1 LWENR
6 GVRARVVVLACLL
19 ALVPAPAVFAQR
31 RATFEIAPFIGY
43 RFGGSVTDYYYGQSH
58 SINASQSEG
67 LIVSVPIRYAD
78 SVELLFSRQSTNVDV
93 GTITGT
99 KRYPLTINYWMLGS
113 VHEFT
118 AQSERVHP
126 FLAAYLGIADL
137 STSQGS
143 ITSASRFSAAIGGG
157 AKFDLGRRVG
167 IRLDARAHYVFV
179 STSGGMFCGGGGC
192 SASFSG
198 SGLLQGEGTA
208 SLVIKL

>member
-1 LWENR
+1 MRLRPLFFVTCVLCAAAPLAHAQGR
-6 GVRARVVVLACLL
+6 GSV
-19 ALVPAPAVFAQR
+19 
-31 RATFEIAPFIGY
+31 EIAPFIGY

-58 SINASQSEG
+58 SINPSQSEG
-67 LIVSVPIRYAD
+67 VIVSVPIRRAD
-78 SVELLFSRQSTNVDV
+78 SIELLFSRQSTDVDV

-99 KRYPLTINYWMLGS
+99 QTYPLTVDYWMLGS
-113 VHEFT
+113 VHEFE
-118 AQSERVHP
+118 AQSERIHP
-126 FLAAYLGIADL
+126 FLAAYAGIADL

-143 ITSASRFSAAIGGG
+143 ITSATSFSVALGGG
-157 AKFDLGRRVG
+157 AKFDLGRHVG
-167 IRLDARAHYVFV
+167 IRLDARAYYVFV

>member
-1 LWENR
+1 MRLRPLIIVTCMLCAAAPLAHAQGR
-6 GVRARVVVLACLL
+6 GSV
-19 ALVPAPAVFAQR
+19 
-31 RATFEIAPFIGY
+31 EIAPFIGY

-93 GTITGT
+93 GSITGT
-99 KRYPLTINYWMLGS
+99 KRYPLTIDYWMLGS

-157 AKFDLGRRVG
+157 AKFDLGRHVG
-167 IRLDARAHYVFV
+167 IRLDARAYYVFV

-192 SASFSG
+192 SASFSS